1 MTWTE
6 GRVRAVGTV
15 AIGGLGSL
23 TLIALGA
30 LVVAGATGALPA
42 AAPAA
47 VAGALIAVAA
57 WAVLLRHSAV
67 HLTVLMAGFIV
78 LFNSEPGIQTSEVA
92 FGVYYLTYLFVWV
105 VRRVVFDKARL
116 VRDRLDLLLLA
127 FLGIVTAQ
135 AIAAPLYGGDPVLAV
150 NQWRCTLILAFYFP
164 IRETVREDPSVLVP
178 LTSAFLVAASY
189 LAIRNLYLYYT
200 GLQSAEALYQLVF
213 NRSRE
218 GERVYA
224 IALIG
229 AVAFAVQPSARPL
242 TRAAAFLIAV
252 LTGGAIIGGMS
263 RTIWVAIL
271 PALAIQFVAFNA
283 REWRAVGGFLALTA
297 ICTAVAV
304 PLFVG
309 DAFEAVA
316 IGLALRAGS
325 IASSA
330 SQDLSLINRF
340 YEWNTAIEAALQSPV
355 LGRGFG
361 VPYSFYDILY
371 RATDHRPFSHS
382 TYIGVFYRHGFVGLG
397 LFLSLYLGAAW
408 RAARLVREEAGFRR
422 TLALTTLS
430 AIALLSISIS
440 TEGTLLITDGAY
452 SLMYPLALVGGLWW
466 SREPRP

>member
-6 GRVRAVGTV
+6 GRVRVVGTV
-15 AIGGLGSL
+15 ALGGLGGL
-23 TLIALGA
+23 ALVALGA
-30 LVVAGATGALPA
+30 LVMGGTTGALPA
-42 AAPAA
+42 EAPAA
-47 VAGALIAVAA
+47 VAGALLAVAA
-57 WAVLLRHSAV
+57 WAVLLRHPAA
-67 HLTVLMAGFIV
+67 HLTALMAGFIV
-78 LFNSEPGIQTSEVA
+78 LFNSEQGVQVSEVV
-92 FGVYYLTYLFVWV
+92 FGAYYLTYLFAWV
-105 VRRVVFDKARL
+105 VRRVVFGDARL
-116 VRDRLDLLLLA
+116 VRDGLDLLLLA

-135 AIAAPLYGGDPVLAV
+135 AVCAPLYGGDPVLAV

-178 LTSAFLVAASY
+178 LIGAFLAAASY

-224 IALIG
+224 IALVG
-229 AVAFAVQPSARPL
+229 AVAFAVRPNARPL
-242 TRAAAFLIAV
+242 TRAAAFVIAV

-271 PALAIQFVAFNA
+271 PALVIQFVAFNA

-297 ICTAVAV
+297 ICMVVAV

-316 IGLALRAGS
+316 TGLTLRAGS

-340 YEWNTAIEAALQSPV
+340 YEWKTAIEAALQSPV

-371 RATDHRPFSHS
+371 QATDNRPFSHS
-382 TYIGVFYRHGFVGLG
+382 TYVGVFYRHGLVGLG
-397 LFLSLYLGAAW
+397 LFLSLYLGTAW
-408 RAARLVREEAGFRR
+408 RAAQLVREETGLRR
-422 TLALTTLS
+422 TLALTMLS
-430 AIALLSISIS
+430 AIALLSISVS
-440 TEGTLLITDGAY
+440 TEGTLLISDGAY

-466 SREPRP
+466 SRDPEP